1 MLDTIKYWITVLN
14 VTQLLEKSLTQ
25 LPSNAENVLME
36 PSTMLLNNHVNVNV
50 TPQDKST
57 QQLKNAN
64 ALEKESSWTMSV
76 YVLKI
81 SLFGMEKLVS
91 PVHQEQLL
99 SQKINNVIIVRKDS
113 LPIQLP
119 ITAHQLFEIGFDFY
133 FMYFH

>member
-50 TPQDKST
+50 THQDKST

-64 ALEKESSWTMSV
+64 ALVKESSWTMSV

>member
-1 MLDTIKYWITVLN
+1 MDTIKYWITVLN
-14 VTQLLEKSLTQ
+14 ATQLLEKSLTQ

-36 PSTMLLNNHVNVNV
+36 PSTTLLSNHVNVNV
-50 TPQDKST
+50 THQGKST
-57 QQLKNAN
+57 LQLKNAN
-64 ALEKESSWTMSV
+64 ALKEKSSWTMSV

-81 SLFGMEKLVS
+81 SHFGTEKLVL
-91 PVHQEQLL
+91 PVHQEQHL
-99 SQKINNVIIVRKDS
+99 SQKISNVIIVPKDS